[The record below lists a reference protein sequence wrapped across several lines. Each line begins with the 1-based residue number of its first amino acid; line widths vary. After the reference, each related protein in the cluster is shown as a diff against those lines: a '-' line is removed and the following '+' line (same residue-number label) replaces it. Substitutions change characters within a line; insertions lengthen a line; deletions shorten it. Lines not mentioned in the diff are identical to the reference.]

1 MIGGVVSSRSSRGDG
16 TSPFIPLTHLT
27 LHKTLPNPPHGPGPA
42 RITITMAFL
51 FYLLTATT
59 LLTLSI
65 NALVLLGTTL
75 KIPALTF
82 YARSLASFL
91 AMFLAAAYGT
101 LASALLS
108 LFGYGGMGQWTT
120 GRAFKWLMLLF
131 TGVWFEIQDPSQHL
145 SKTRPAVFVGNH
157 QTELDVLMLGHIFP
171 KWCSVTAKKSLSKVP
186 ILGWFMLLS
195 KTVFIERKS
204 REQALQAFD
213 AAAEQMRS
221 QRQSVFIFPEGTR
234 SYAEKAELL
243 GFKKGAFHLAVQ
255 AQVPIV
261 PIVVANYSE
270 VLNVRRKVFVP
281 GSVPVRV
288 LRPIETKGKTKEDVD
303 ELLKEVRDVMLEA
316 LVELTEVARRDGV
329 ALKREEAVNG
339 RAVASGS
346 DVAGKAMNA
355 AA

>member
-1 MIGGVVSSRSSRGDG
+1 
-16 TSPFIPLTHLT
+16 
-27 LHKTLPNPPHGPGPA
+27 
-42 RITITMAFL
+42 MALL

-59 LLTLSI
+59 VLTLSI
-65 NALVLLGTTL
+65 NIFVFLGSALNM
-75 KIPALTF
+75 PALTF
-82 YARSLASFL
+82 YARSVASII
-91 AMFLAAAYGT
+91 AMLLAAGYGVF
-101 LASALLS
+101 ASGFLS

-131 TGVWFEIQDPSQHL
+131 TGVWFDVQDPEEYL

-171 KWCSVTAKKSLSKVP
+171 KWCSVTAKKSLSKMPV
-186 ILGWFMLLS
+186 LGWFMLLS

-213 AAAEQMRS
+213 NAAEQMKS
-221 QRQSVFIFPEGTR
+221 QSQSVFIFPEGTR
-234 SYAEKAELL
+234 SYYEKPDLL
-243 GFKKGAFHLAVQ
+243 AFKKGAFHLAVQ

-270 VLNVRRKVFVP
+270 VLNFRRKIFVP
-281 GSVPVRV
+281 GSIPVRV
-288 LRPIETKGKTKEDVD
+288 LRPISTKGKTKEDVD
-303 ELLKEVRDVMLEA
+303 DLLKEVRDVMLEA
-316 LVELTEVARRDGV
+316 LVEITEVAKKQGV
-329 ALKREEAVNG
+329 AMKAGSG
-339 RAVASGS
+339 RAAVASGN

>member
-1 MIGGVVSSRSSRGDG
+1 
-16 TSPFIPLTHLT
+16 
-27 LHKTLPNPPHGPGPA
+27 
-42 RITITMAFL
+42 MAFL

-59 LLTLSI
+59 VLTLSI
-65 NALVLLGTTL
+65 NALVFLGTAL
-75 KIPALTF
+75 QIPALTF

-91 AMFLAAAYGT
+91 AMFLAAGYGVF
-101 LASALLS
+101 ASAFLS

-120 GRAFKWLMLLF
+120 GRSFKWIMLLF
-131 TGVWFEIQDPSQHL
+131 TGVWFDVQDPEEYL

-186 ILGWFMLLS
+186 LLGWFMLLS

-213 AAAEQMRS
+213 NAAKQMRE

-234 SYAEKAELL
+234 SYYSQPDLL
-243 GFKKGAFHLAVQ
+243 QFKKGAFHLAVQ

-270 VLNVRRKVFVP
+270 VLDVRRKVFVP

-288 LRPIETKGKTKEDVD
+288 LKPIETKGKTKEDVYD
-303 ELLKEVRDVMLEA
+303 LLKEVRDVMLKA
-316 LVELTEVARRDGV
+316 LVEVTEVARKEGV
-329 ALKREEAVNG
+329 AKKEREAGNARG
-339 RAVASGS
+339 TASGN
-346 DVAGKAMNA
+346 DVVGKAMNA